1 MPEFQLNRPARRAH
15 PFYSLDTF
23 ARGYVEAMFF
33 TNCDTG
39 NEEREDHANELGVER
54 LTRAS
59 VAAIK
64 RDCLAFLSHIMPDGC
79 TARQWLDRVDSYD
92 DAQAG
97 RDFWLTRQ
105 GHGAGFW
112 DRDSLDVDL
121 YAPTPGDGDPSHDVA
136 EIVAGGWIV
145 ADDSAGKWEGA
156 AAVGNIRDGLS
167 DAARL
172 AGESYVSIYRG
183 WIHVP

>member
-1 MPEFQLNRPARRAH
+1 MPQFILNEPATRHPANLPAGAKTH
-15 PFYSLDTF
+15 PFYSLDSF

-54 LTRAS
+54 LTRKS

-64 RDCLAFLSHIMPDGC
+64 RDCSAFLSHIMPDGC
-79 TARQWLDRVDSYD
+79 TARQWLDRVGDSDYD
-92 DAQAG
+92 DTQAG

-112 DRDSLDVDL
+112 DREAIDVDL
-121 YAPTPGDGDPSHDVA
+121 FEPINPAPGL
-136 EIVAGGWIV
+136 GGWELRR
-145 ADDSAGKWEGA
+145 DDREQGA
-156 AAVGNIRDGLS
+156 CRGNIRDGLS
-167 DAARL
+167 DAAKA
-172 AGESYVSIYRG
+172 AGESYVEIYKG